1 MKYRLVGLIFCFE
14 LMVTSPSFGEA
25 NVPPTPSVAHV
36 PDEPRSVLAVPEGY
50 RYESHGR
57 RDPFVNP
64 VPKPPVVAVAA
75 EIKPDRPPGIKGALV
90 NDVAVLGVLVAKDDA
105 SMTRAILRVPGMK
118 APLIVMRG
126 ESLFDGVIKEIR
138 PDAVIFMR
146 AASGNATGNSLEG
159 REVVKRVSSAGDK
172 K

>member
-1 MKYRLVGLIFCFE
+1 MKTRLGVLIFCFE
-14 LMVTSPSFGEA
+14 LMVTSPSFGET
-25 NVPPTPSVAHV
+25 NVQPTAAAAHV
-36 PDEPRSVLAVPEGY
+36 AEEPRPVLAVPDGY

-64 VPKPPVVAVAA
+64 VPKPPAAAVAA
-75 EIKPDRPPGIKGALV
+75 DVKPDRPPGLRGALV
-90 NDVAVLGVLVAKDDA
+90 NEVAILGVLVAKSDP

-118 APLIVMRG
+118 APVIVVRG

-138 PDAVIFMR
+138 PDAVVFTR
-146 AASGNATGNSLEG
+146 AASGGAASNSPEV